1 MLQWRR
7 PSRGLNKQQFPVWS
21 FFTHGKLQLIVTPL
35 NMQIESFNL
44 IHWKKNHDLHFMWN
58 SHLDKTSFFGR
69 AKGQTAKNLIKKH
82 QVKVATNVSGHWLG
96 LQSSLRSSHLTL
108 GKHFYHEAIFEQVH
122 SKLDGKHLLLEQVM
136 GIALPASLKGL
147 QSVSASSISL
157 QVEWKWVWCPNLEH
171 LSRLQIPQFLPMGLH
186 QQRVKQCR
194 QL

>member
-44 IHWKKNHDLHFMWN
+44 IHWKQNHDLHFMWN

-82 QVKVATNVSGHWLG
+82 QVKVATNVLLG
-96 LQSSLRSSHLTL
+96 CCHCMCSKWTAPTIDYWQPPLLKKRRSWQPPLLKKSWSWQPPLLT
-108 GKHFYHEAIFEQVH
+108 KEQV
-122 SKLDGKHLLLEQVM
+122 EQHHCC
-136 GIALPASLKGL
+136 L
-147 QSVSASSISL
+147 
-157 QVEWKWVWCPNLEH
+157 
-171 LSRLQIPQFLPMGLH
+171 
-186 QQRVKQCR
+186 
-194 QL
+194 